1 MINLI
6 YRSKSDE
13 GPSSKSLK
21 HQKNAER
28 KASEE
33 AGNTRAWNSLYM
45 RPDTVRKV

>member
-1 MINLI
+1 MTNLT

-13 GPSSKSLK
+13 RTSSKTLK
-21 HQKNAER
+21 QQRNAER

-33 AGNTRAWNSLYM
+33 AGNTSAWNSLYM